1 MGSGIYSIGVSAL
14 QNAQL
19 ALSTTGH
26 NIANAT
32 TEGYSRQRVI
42 QVSNIAT
49 LTGAGYVGQ
58 GAHVSTIERIYSSH
72 LSRQVYSAQT
82 SVSELES
89 YATSI
94 SELNNLLADEDAGLA
109 SALEGFFK
117 GVNLVSSD
125 PKSLTTRDSMV
136 SAAQTLVSRFHSL
149 NGQIEAQYKNINSQV
164 QGYVD
169 NINSY
174 AQQVASLNNKIIA
187 AQAAT
192 NQPPNDLYDQR
203 DQLLAEL
210 NKLIGVQTTTNSN
223 GSLNVYFG
231 NGQQLVVGTT
241 ATNLTAVASSG
252 DASRLT
258 VGIVNSSGTQ
268 ELPESVISGG
278 ALAGVL
284 EYRSETLD
292 EVANELGR
300 IAASVALT
308 FNAQHALGQD
318 LLGSIDGDANFVA
331 DFFTVGSPSV
341 VANTNNPVGSATVS
355 ASFSDPS
362 YSSDGTFYTNL
373 TTSDYRLDYVG
384 GTLTL
389 TRLSDNASW
398 SGATVAALNTAVAS
412 STEGPQGFT
421 LSASGAFVAGSS
433 YLIQPTRFAAQ
444 SIKVNETIAADVRQI
459 AAAAPVRAS
468 AGTTNTGTAT
478 ISAGSVVSGYTAPA
492 SGSPVTLTYSS
503 SNGGE
508 LTGFSSY
515 PVTVTVNGVAQPGS
529 PFAAGAVP
537 YTNGATI
544 SFSGIS
550 VTISGSPQNND
561 TFVIAKNINGV
572 SDNRNALLL
581 AQIQTGKTMAGNTAS
596 FATTYAQMV
605 SGAGNK
611 GGEVSTILAAQK
623 TLLTSAEDARDSV
636 SGVNLDEEAVN
647 LIKYQQS
654 YQAAAKMLQIGSE
667 LFDSILSIG

>member
-1 MGSGIYSIGVSAL
+1 MGSGIYGIGVSAL

-19 ALSTTGH
+19 ALATTSH

-32 TEGYSRQRVI
+32 TEGYNRQRII

-49 LTGAGYVGQ
+49 LTGSGYVGQ
-58 GAHVSTIERIYSSH
+58 GAHVSTIERIYSSYVAK
-72 LSRQVYSAQT
+72 QVYSAQT

-89 YATSI
+89 YAASI
-94 SELNNLLADEDAGLA
+94 TELNSLLSDEDAGLA

-117 GVNLVSSD
+117 GVNQVSSD
-125 PKSLTTRDSMV
+125 PSSLTTRQSMV
-136 SAAQTLVSRFHSL
+136 SAAETLVSRFQSL
-149 NGQIEAQYKNINSQV
+149 DAQVDAQYENINSQV
-164 QGYVD
+164 QGYVTS
-169 NINSY
+169 INSY
-174 AQQVASLNNKIIA
+174 AQQIATLNKQIIA
-187 AQAAT
+187 AEAAT

-203 DQLLAEL
+203 DQLVSEL
-210 NKLIGVQTTTNSN
+210 NKLVGVQTTTNSN

-231 NGQQLVVGTT
+231 NGQQLVVGTS
-241 ATNLTAVASSG
+241 ATSLAVVPSSE
-252 DASRLT
+252 DSSRLT
-258 VGIVNSSGTQ
+258 VGIVNSAGTQ

-331 DFFTVGSPSV
+331 DFFSIGSPTV
-341 VANTNNPVGSATVS
+341 VANANNPAGTATVS

-373 TTSDYRLDYVG
+373 TTSDYRLDYTG
-384 GTLTL
+384 GSLTL

-398 SGATVAALNTAVAS
+398 SGATVAALNAAVAS
-412 STEGPQGFT
+412 STEGPQGFA

-433 YLIQPTRFAAQ
+433 YLIQPTRNAAQ
-444 SIKVNETIAADVRQI
+444 GIEVNDTIAADVRQI
-459 AAAAPVRAS
+459 AAAAPIRAS
-468 AGTTNTGTAT
+468 AGTANTGTAT

-503 SNGGE
+503 STGGF
-508 LTGFSSY
+508 TGFSAY
-515 PVTVTVNGVAQPGS
+515 PVTVTVNGVATTYASGT
-529 PFAAGAVP
+529 VP
-537 YTNGATI
+537 YTNGATL

-550 VTISGSPQNND
+550 FTISGTPQNND
-561 TFVIAKNINGV
+561 TFVVAKNTNGV

-581 AQIQTGKTMAGNTAS
+581 AQTQTGKTMAGNTAS
-596 FATTYAQMV
+596 FATVYAQMV
-605 SGAGNK
+605 SNAGNK
-611 GGEVSTILAAQK
+611 GSEVTTVLAAQT
-623 TLLTSAEDARDSV
+623 TLLTEAENARDSV
-636 SGVNLDEEAVN
+636 SGVNLDEEAVR
-647 LIKYQQS
+647 LIEYQQS
-654 YQAAAKMLQIGSE
+654 YQAAAKMLQIASE
-667 LFDSILSIG
+667 LFDSILAIG